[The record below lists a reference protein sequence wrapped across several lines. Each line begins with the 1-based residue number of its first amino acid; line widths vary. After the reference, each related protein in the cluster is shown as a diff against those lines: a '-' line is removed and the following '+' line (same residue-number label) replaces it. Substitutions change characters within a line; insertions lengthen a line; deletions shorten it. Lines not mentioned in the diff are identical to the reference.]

1 MKLVILGRDGVLNAM
16 PATYIESPEHWE
28 PLPGVLEAMAR
39 LHREGWRV
47 VIVTHQPAVGHGAL
61 RMEALNRIHARLLE
75 QVRQR
80 GGEVEAIFVCP
91 HGPESRCRCRPP
103 LPGLFEEI
111 AERLKINLSGT
122 LVAVATED
130 ELVAARAVGARAVRI
145 ADGVVDEVLSTFADL
160 SQFSEALLGGRFVI
174 MV

>member
-16 PATYIESPEHWE
+16 PATHIESPEQWE

-47 VIVTHQPAVGHGAL
+47 VIVTHQPAIGHGAL

-75 QVRQR
+75 HVRQR

-91 HGPESRCRCRPP
+91 HGLESRCRCRPP

-122 LVAVATED
+122 LAVMATDAEIT
-130 ELVAARAVGARAVRI
+130 AARAAGARAVRI
-145 ADGVVDEVLSTFADL
+145 ADDAKDDVLSTFASF
-160 SQFSEALLGGRFVI
+160 SQFNEALLGGRFVHP
-174 MV
+174 V

>member
-1 MKLVILGRDGVLNAM
+1 VKLVILGRDGVLNAM

-61 RMEALNRIHARLLE
+61 RMEALNRIHAHLLE
-75 QVRQR
+75 RVRQR
-80 GGEVEAIFVCP
+80 GGEVEAVFVCP
-91 HGPESRCRCRPP
+91 HGSESRCRCRPP

-122 LVAVATED
+122 LAVVATEA
-130 ELVAARAVGARAVRI
+130 ELSAARAAGARAVRI
-145 ADGVVDEVLSTFADL
+145 ADGTTGDGLPTFSTL
-160 SQFSEALLGGRFVI
+160 SQFNKALLGGLLAHPA
-174 MV
+174 